1 MKNGGFIYAK
11 LGFINEKGPIIGEF
25 MPIREKLNEMKTA
38 SRMTAQEIS
47 ERSGIPLSTVNRILT
62 GHTDNPTFVTVRDIV
77 KAMGGSLDDLAGI
90 ARPEESAA
98 LAAVRAELEELR
110 ASTAGAHESKAL
122 LLKTIDDKSRWL
134 GRVFTYACIVT
145 FLLVVLLAIL
155 LIVDSTDPTKGFF
168 WVN

>member
-1 MKNGGFIYAK
+1 MVKI
-11 LGFINEKGPIIGEF
+11 
-25 MPIREKLNEMKTA
+25 MPISEKLNEMKRVSQLTV
-38 SRMTAQEIS
+38 QQIS
-47 ERSGIPLSTVNRILT
+47 DRSGVPIGTVSRILT

-98 LAAVRAELEELR
+98 LAATRAELEELR
-110 ASTAGAHESKAL
+110 ASTADAHESKAL

-134 GRVFTYACIVT
+134 VRVFTYACVVT
-145 FLLVVLLAIL
+145 FLLVVLLAVL
-155 LIVDSTDPTKGFF
+155 LIVDYTDPTKGFF